1 MSATSNERGTIELVE
16 AILDDTRS
24 LVGAQV
30 ETLRAD
36 MGERFSALGSA
47 LTSTLLAF
55 SIMIVTALLVGFAL
69 AETIIAAGVPTWAAF
84 WIVSLGTA
92 ALGYGLVQRARR
104 IAGAATSSAPLP
116 PESTVVRS

>member
-1 MSATSNERGTIELVE
+1 MSKADDRGTLELVE
-16 AILDDTRS
+16 AIVDDTRS

-55 SIMIVTALLVGFAL
+55 SITIVTALLVGFAL
-69 AETIIAAGVPTWAAF
+69 AETIVALGLPTWAAF
-84 WIVSLGTA
+84 WIVGAATA
-92 ALGYGLVQRARR
+92 VLGYGLIQRARR
-104 IAGAATSSAPLP
+104 IASAATSTTEPAKGP
-116 PESTVVRS
+116 